1 MDDENNES
9 EIEDDENL
17 SKVVDES
24 SDNEG
29 DEEEIVSV
37 VDGSSNDE
45 EDEEEI
51 VSGDK
56 ENERLVRYFFIIS
69 EKISGQ
75 TH

>member
-9 EIEDDENL
+9 EVEDDESL

-24 SDNEG
+24 SDDEG
-29 DEEEIVSV
+29 DEKEIGSV
-37 VDGSSNDE
+37 VYESSDNE
-45 EDEEEI
+45 GDEEEI